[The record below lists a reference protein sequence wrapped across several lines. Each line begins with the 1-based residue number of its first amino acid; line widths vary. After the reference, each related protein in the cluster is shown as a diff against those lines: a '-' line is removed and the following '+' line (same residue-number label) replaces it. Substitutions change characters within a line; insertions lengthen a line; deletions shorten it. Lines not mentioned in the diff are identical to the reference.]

1 MKLLIGISKFL
12 FCAIFI
18 VLTLSLFLFPE
29 VAEAGR
35 GASRG
40 GTLWWI
46 PIVIVGGI
54 IFFINKNT
62 PELWTLIVAH
72 VVLFFVSCLAAIFLK
87 WTDFIN
93 QEDTFT
99 AAGVIFVLI
108 VIGLHSSGK
117 NKKNSSK

>member
-1 MKLLIGISKFL
+1 MKILIGISKFL
-12 FCAIFI
+12 FFIIFI
-18 VLTLSLFLFPE
+18 ALTLSLFLFPE

-35 GASRG
+35 GGSRD

-46 PIVIVGGI
+46 PIAIVGGV
-54 IFFINKNT
+54 IFFIDKNI
-62 PELWTLIVAH
+62 PELWTLIVGY
-72 VVLFFVSCLAAIFLK
+72 VVLFFVSCLGAIFLQ
-87 WTDFIN
+87 WTDFIS

-117 NKKNSSK
+117 NKMNSSK